1 VPHDGKSPVI
11 AWDAQARHEDNEVSV
26 EFRAADPNAGHN
38 AALAVGMVEEETAIA
53 SFRIHC
59 NYTPERPGYAITLW
73 NVRAEC
79 TQLATAWVPVQ
90 PTADGFHRLS
100 MQVRGTALRGQMDD
114 HPPIE
119 AQAPIPVRGRVG
131 LIIGLTDLPSVS
143 VQFRNL
149 RIDPLPA
156 ARPSEEEAAA
166 AALTELQESIT
177 KSVEEAN
184 LLAAAKQPEAAA
196 LMLRATLADVDEL
209 PAGILRDNL
218 GKSITETLQKFDPNA
233 KKRLKVA
240 QTVAAELT
248 ALADSYA
255 GAGMARAARA
265 LVRKAVSFD
274 EGQAPRLAAAEE
286 AVAAWNKAQATVRAA
301 ELAPPA
307 DDGALLREWFAEGRL
322 LDSRDPKWVVEGP
335 SARSELGPRA
345 LTAWLPKQGSPKLTK
360 ARVHVHLPARGSGA
374 GFCFDSTGP
383 GDYAIACLVRG
394 RSGLSFH
401 SSRYANGRWSLLK
414 KAEIPL
420 DAWRLDGWFP
430 IELEANEK
438 GLLIRAAGAE
448 VQLEK
453 KQLPNGTGNFGLLAL
468 NDATEPAVI
477 ELRAFQFGP

>member
-1 VPHDGKSPVI
+1 
-11 AWDAQARHEDNEVSV
+11 
-26 EFRAADPNAGHN
+26 
-38 AALAVGMVEEETAIA
+38 LAELQQAIA
-53 SFRIHC
+53 K
-59 NYTPERPGYAITLW
+59 A
-73 NVRAEC
+73 
-79 TQLATAWVPVQ
+79 
-90 PTADGFHRLS
+90 
-100 MQVRGTALRGQMDD
+100 
-114 HPPIE
+114 
-119 AQAPIPVRGRVG
+119 
-131 LIIGLTDLPSVS
+131 
-143 VQFRNL
+143 
-149 RIDPLPA
+149 
-156 ARPSEEEAAA
+156 
-166 AALTELQESIT
+166 
-177 KSVEEAN
+177 VEEAN
-184 LLAAAKQPEAAA
+184 QLAVAKRPEAAA
-196 LMLRATLADVDEL
+196 LRLREALHDVSRL
-209 PAGILRDNL
+209 PAGVLRDNL
-218 GKSITETLQKFDPNA
+218 DRSIADSLAKVDAIA

-240 QTVAAELT
+240 QDIAGELV
-248 ALADSYA
+248 ALADEYA
-255 GAGMARAARA
+255 EAGLVRAALAMVEKAVTFDGAGR
-265 LVRKAVSFD
+265 
-274 EGQAPRLAAAEE
+274 APRLAAAEE